1 MANFD
6 DQTVALGSRETLS
19 RDDKGVGVW
28 RKVGKA
34 VVAAA
39 VRLSFFLDGAVTTTW
54 ACETTAPVG
63 SFTTPCKPPVVSCAN
78 APDTNSARTNTAVK
92 MPNSTRIFVMNLP
105 PKGTVPTKTG

>member
-39 VRLSFFLDGAVTTTW
+39 VRLSFFLAGQ
-54 ACETTAPVG
+54 
-63 SFTTPCKPPVVSCAN
+63 
-78 APDTNSARTNTAVK
+78 
-92 MPNSTRIFVMNLP
+92 
-105 PKGTVPTKTG
+105 